1 MADKETTVEVIG
13 HLVWALTADDIALA
27 VTAKAEG
34 AAPSWHTVCAIGKTA
49 KPAIG
54 KALDITRA
62 LAEEW
67 IAAFKRRGKPASFD
81 LHHATLMAAKTG
93 DPRWLDPALSSSRG
107 QYLDLRLVDDEIQAL
122 IDWTKDGAQ
131 LVKEKAFRFFS
142 VEIGKPSDTGEQTIT
157 GGTLTNNP
165 AADVPAIAFTEAAFE
180 YLDAE
185 AGGATTEPTK
195 YPSAES
201 NPEVM
206 EEPMTTETTGLAA
219 LLGVAEDEVEA
230 KVKALHDDAETVTAL
245 AAELAEKE
253 ARMADLADADFDR
266 ELADRVF
273 ADGRMKNDDTAK
285 AALRTVYD
293 ADRDGFIALCAAMVP
308 GTVPVRKAEGAD
320 AEEPEDKDEPK
331 ALTAEAAGNELH
343 ALATTLTTDDTDYS
357 AAYAL
362 ACEQKPELLTAYE
375 AGDGRDI

>member
-1 MADKETTVEVIG
+1 M
-13 HLVWALTADDIALA
+13 ADDIIRAVFALGSA
-27 VTAKAEG
+27 DLGDGDEPEGWQTVLTAGPVRYRAALGG
-34 AAPSWHTVCAIGKTA
+34 ALPPITTKRLNGWVERFKEIGREV
-49 KPAIG
+49 PI
-54 KALDITRA
+54 
-62 LAEEW
+62 
-67 IAAFKRRGKPASFD
+67 D
-81 LHHATLMAAKTG
+81 LHHATVTAAAKN
-93 DPRWLDPALSSSRG
+93 DPRFLDPALSAARG
-107 QYLDLRLVDDEIQAL
+107 WISDLRVVGDDLQAFIKWTADGAAL
-122 IDWTKDGAQ
+122 IR
-131 LVKEKAFRFFS
+131 EKKFRF
-142 VEIGKPSDTGEQTIT
+142 PSIEFNRETVTGA
-157 GGTLTNNP
+157 TLTNQP
-165 AADVPAIAFTEAAFE
+165 AADVPAFVLSRAATE

-185 AGGATTEPTK
+185 AGGATTEPAK

-201 NPEVM
+201 NPEAM

-343 ALATTLTTDDTDYS
+343 ALATTLTTDDTDYI